1 MKGHPLPENKYDAVK
16 KLSAHGMMPK
26 EINEITGVGVSTIN
40 KIKISANY
48 AEYREATSAG
58 KYSLKKKEEPKPQTV
73 TVVAERFLMEEVK
86 KQTELLT
93 TISAKLA
100 FIVDELTK

>member
-1 MKGHPLPENKYDAVK
+1 MKGHPLPESKYDAVK

-48 AEYREATSAG
+48 SEYREATSAG
-58 KYSLKKKEEPKPQTV
+58 KYSLKKEEPKPQTV